1 MDNSGKLIGSL
12 IIGFYLIGCLNM
24 YTGIFPKT
32 LEVAKKIRDCRLIKN
47 QPVLDDYYLR
57 RTIKQMLS
65 EEVISQHKAK
75 VMEQAMI
82 VMSKPQKDLDELARF
97 TEQIN
102 MFEGISDNEV
112 TDTMEGVTRWCIQNL
127 NRY

>member
-1 MDNSGKLIGSL
+1 
-12 IIGFYLIGCLNM
+12 
-24 YTGIFPKT
+24 
-32 LEVAKKIRDCRLIKN
+32 
-47 QPVLDDYYLR
+47 
-57 RTIKQMLS
+57 MLS
-65 EEVISQHKAK
+65 DEIILQHKTK

-82 VMSKPQKDLDELARF
+82 VMSKPQKDLEELARF

-102 MFEGISDNEV
+102 MFEGIKDNEV